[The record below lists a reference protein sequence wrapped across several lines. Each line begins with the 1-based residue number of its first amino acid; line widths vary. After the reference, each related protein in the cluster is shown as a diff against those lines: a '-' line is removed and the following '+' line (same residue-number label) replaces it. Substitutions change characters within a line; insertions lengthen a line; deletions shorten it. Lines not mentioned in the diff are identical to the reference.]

1 MRHMV
6 IAKDLDDKLAAAL
19 SWRPPRHHPRKVGR
33 KIVAVATLVVEGS
46 DLVVKMS
53 EIEKFEAVH
62 PDVHV
67 LLSTVRAVRVAEDAW
82 PELRGIRAPGTG
94 IPGVIAVGTR
104 RGSFGKDFA
113 VVHGGER
120 AIVVELDGA
129 AYSRIILTTPDADN
143 VAAEIQSHL
152 MPASSVLPPPDPT
165 R

>member
-1 MRHMV
+1 V
-6 IAKDLDDKLAAAL
+6 AA
-19 SWRPPRHHPRKVGR
+19 
-33 KIVAVATLVVEGS
+33 LVVEGL

-53 EIEKFEAVH
+53 ELEKFEAVH

-67 LLSTVRAVRVAEDAW
+67 LLSTVRAVRVVEDAW

-113 VVHGGER
+113 VVHGRER

-129 AYSRIILTTPDADN
+129 AYSRIILTAQDADSI
-143 VAAEIQSHL
+143 AAEIQRRL
-152 MPASSVLPPPDPT
+152 MPTTSVLPST
-165 R
+165 T

>member
-1 MRHMV
+1 M
-6 IAKDLDDKLAAAL
+6 
-19 SWRPPRHHPRKVGR
+19 GR
-33 KIVAVATLVVEGS
+33 KIICVAALVVEGL

-53 EIEKFEAVH
+53 ELEKFEAVH

-67 LLSTVRAVRVAEDAW
+67 LLSTVRAVRVVEDAW

-113 VVHGGER
+113 VVHGRER

-129 AYSRIILTTPDADN
+129 AYSRIILTAQDADSI
-143 VAAEIQSHL
+143 AAEIQRRL
-152 MPASSVLPPPDPT
+152 MPTTSVLPST
-165 R
+165 T